1 MLAKELFPGQF
12 RPTPTHHFIRL
23 LHDKGL
29 LLRCFSQNIDSLET
43 QAGLPRVRGG
53 EEREGGTG
61 STKRACFV
69 LHCFSQNMTL
79 TQELPRVGEKGRRV
93 EGGASKGT
101 GTAGMGRPNWGWLRS
116 RGADKVE
123 EVAVVQESRGP
134 EAGSTRVHA
143 GWGAVVQESIGPES
157 G

>member
-1 MLAKELFPGQF
+1 
-12 RPTPTHHFIRL
+12 
-23 LHDKGL
+23 
-29 LLRCFSQNIDSLET
+29 
-43 QAGLPRVRGG
+43 
-53 EEREGGTG
+53 
-61 STKRACFV
+61 
-69 LHCFSQNMTL
+69 MTL

-134 EAGSTRVHA
+134 EEGSTRVHA
-143 GWGAVVQESIGPES
+143 GWGEVLCVLSIRLTACLVFPCRMRWLQPTGISTVGPACWHPMHQKMLVLTPPFTPPYCS
-157 G
+157 